1 MPTNGNIQVRQY
13 GTGARTVVVLHGGP
27 GAPGFAVGLAKLLAE
42 DFTVLEPLQRRSE
55 GEPLTVARHVR
66 DLADVAPSRAALV
79 GHSFGA
85 MLALSYAARHPERVT
100 RIVLVGCGTYDSA
113 SRASMKQI
121 LSTRLGPAAMAQIA
135 ELEAA
140 IPGAATPAE
149 RALLLRRLGAAFG
162 LVESYDL
169 VDPIESDRDD
179 LPVDPDGHRE
189 TWQDVLRLQAEH
201 IEPEL
206 FATIRVPVLLVQGDT
221 DPHPGAMIRDVLRKH
236 IPQLEYI
243 ELERCGHEPWRER
256 HAREI
261 FRGALRIWLNR

>member
-1 MPTNGNIQVRQY
+1 
-13 GTGARTVVVLHGGP
+13 
-27 GAPGFAVGLAKLLAE
+27 
-42 DFTVLEPLQRRSE
+42 
-55 GEPLTVARHVR
+55 
-66 DLADVAPSRAALV
+66 
-79 GHSFGA
+79 

-100 RIVLVGCGTYDSA
+100 RIVLVGCGTYDPA
-113 SRASMKQI
+113 SRATLKEI
-121 LSTRLGPAAMAQIA
+121 LATRLGPAALSQIA

-140 IPGAATPAE
+140 IPSAETPAQRE
-149 RALLLRRLGAAFG
+149 LLLSRLGAVFG
-162 LVESYDL
+162 LVESYEL
-169 VDPIESDRDD
+169 LEPTEAERNE
-179 LPVDPDGHRE
+179 LPVDPEGHRE
-189 TWQDVLRLQAEH
+189 TWQDVLRLQAAH

-221 DPHPGAMIRDVLRKH
+221 DPHPGAMIRDVLRRH